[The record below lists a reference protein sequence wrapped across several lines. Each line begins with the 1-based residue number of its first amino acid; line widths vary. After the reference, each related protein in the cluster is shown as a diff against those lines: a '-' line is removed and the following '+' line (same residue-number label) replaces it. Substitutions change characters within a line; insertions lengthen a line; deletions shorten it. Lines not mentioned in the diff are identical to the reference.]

1 MQILDMY
8 NQVLYN
14 YKNITKR
21 LKQEF
26 DNTKTNIL
34 LINIKIYGHIMSMVL
49 LGISDESIL
58 INLRKSILAVM
69 QNIS

>member
-1 MQILDMY
+1 M
-8 NQVLYN
+8 
-14 YKNITKR
+14 
-21 LKQEF
+21 KQEF

>member
-1 MQILDMY
+1 
-8 NQVLYN
+8 
-14 YKNITKR
+14 
-21 LKQEF
+21 
-26 DNTKTNIL
+26 
-34 LINIKIYGHIMSMVL
+34 MSMVL